1 MLYFTMPFTATFDN
15 PIENAITKKYAVKYN
30 QAILTEE
37 EVGKLFS
44 DIVMLQDTMLKE
56 NATLDNINVCYRNTV
71 LGKIISYGEGYIQ
84 FYKINNSKQYE
95 K

>member
-1 MLYFTMPFTATFDN
+1 MSFIATFDN
-15 PIENAITKKYAVKYN
+15 PVENAITKKYAVKYN
-30 QAILTEE
+30 QAILTEN

-56 NATLDNINVCYRNTV
+56 DATLNNVNVCYRNTV
-71 LGKIISYGEGYIQ
+71 MGKIISYGEGYIQ
-84 FYKINNSKQYE
+84 FYKINNSEQYE